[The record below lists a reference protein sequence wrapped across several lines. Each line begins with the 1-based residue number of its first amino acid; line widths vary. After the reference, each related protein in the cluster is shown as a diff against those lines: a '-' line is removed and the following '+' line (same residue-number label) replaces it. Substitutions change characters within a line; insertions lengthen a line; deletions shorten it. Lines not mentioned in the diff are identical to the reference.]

1 MNEQEQPR
9 RRRRRLY
16 RTSADWF
23 GLAAMGLLM
32 ICSLVLLVQLMST
45 KLLTDLYL
53 ILIEIVLLLI
63 NAGHV
68 IIQLPIRRVK
78 TGKVLCGLLAV
89 LLSGLMLYGSVAAAS
104 GKSALLAIAGKNLQ
118 KTTSYVVVMADD
130 PARSI
135 GDTVGYTFGILSE
148 DADISADNTSA
159 LLEDIKDGLGG
170 RVDTSTYA
178 DLTSLADALYDGNAG
193 AIILNSGYL
202 TALDSLDDYSTFTQ
216 DTRIIYEFSTTKELE
231 PIKPNASITSQPF
244 VVYCSGIDARSSDI
258 NIQSLSDVNILAVI
272 HPRTHQIL
280 LINTPRDYYVPL
292 ARNGQRDKLPHAGMY
307 GIDESAAVLGN
318 LYGVKADYYARVNFA
333 GLKKIVDALDGVD
346 VNSDYEFTTVGME
359 VPNENGDGVHMAGY
373 TFTKGINHLNG
384 EQALCF
390 ARERHA
396 FASGDIQ
403 RGINQMKVIDAML
416 NKIKSPA
423 LLMGF
428 SKIMDAA
435 SDCFVTDFSQ
445 DQISALVRMQLSDF
459 ANWDIQSY
467 TVTGS
472 SGTSTQCYS
481 AKGQKLYVMKPD
493 EASVSKA
500 KEMIAVVLGG
510 EGTVSDTTQTPEK
523 TDIFTPTTDPNAAAS
538 IPEEP
543 AESVIVEEP
552 AESVPEETP
561 AETPAEQPAEQPA
574 DTQPQ
579 EPETPAD
586 SGTSDGSTEAPSISL
601 PTQEEVEQAASSIY
615 NAASSIWDAIQD
627 AASQQNEAA

>member
-9 RRRRRLY
+9 RRRRRLC

-23 GLAAMGLLM
+23 GLAAMVLLM

-78 TGKVLCGLLAV
+78 TSKVVCGLLAV
-89 LLSGLMLYGSVAAAS
+89 ILSGLMLYGSVAAAS

-135 GDTVGYTFGILSE
+135 GDTVGYTFGILSQ

-170 RVDTSTYA
+170 KVDTTTYSE
-178 DLTSLADALYDGNAG
+178 LTSLADALYDGNAG

-258 NIQSLSDVNILAVI
+258 NIQSLSDVNILAVVN
-272 HPRTHQIL
+272 PQTKQVA
-280 LINTPRDYYVPL
+280 LINTPRDYYVDL
-292 ARNGQRDKLPHAGMY
+292 AGTNSKDKLTHAGLY
-307 GIDESAAVLGN
+307 GVETSMATLGN
-318 LYGVKADYYARVNFA
+318 LYGINVDHYIRINFA
-333 GLKKIVDALDGVD
+333 GFINIVDALGGVD
-346 VNSDYEFTTVGME
+346 VYSDQAFTSVGS
-359 VPNENGDGVHMAGY
+359 PGY
-373 TFTKGINHLNG
+373 YDPTTFAEGWNHLDG
-384 EQALCF
+384 KSALAF

-586 SGTSDGSTEAPSISL
+586 SGTGDGSTEAPSISL
-601 PTQEEVEQAASSIY
+601 PTQEEVEQAASSLYNAASTILDAIY
-615 NAASSIWDAIQD
+615 NAASQND
-627 AASQQNEAA
+627 AA

>member
-258 NIQSLSDVNILAVI
+258 NLQSLSDVNILAVI

-292 ARNGQRDKLPHAGMY
+292 ARNGQRDKLTHAGMY

-333 GLKKIVDALDGVD
+333 GLKKIVNALDGVD

-396 FASGDIQ
+396 FDDGDNQ
-403 RGINQMKVIDAML
+403 RGKNQMAVIRAIVDKAS
-416 NKIKSPA
+416 SPA
-423 LLMGF
+423 ILKGYQKVL
-428 SKIMDAA
+428 DAV
-435 SDCFVTDFSQ
+435 STSFITSLTYED
-445 DQISALVRMQLSDF
+445 ISSLVQMQLRD
-459 ANWDIQSY
+459 NVHWNITSY
-467 TVTGS
+467 SV
-472 SGTSTQCYS
+472 SGEGGMEPCYS
-481 AKGQKLYVMKPD
+481 A
-493 EASVSKA
+493 
-500 KEMIAVVLGG
+500 GG
-510 EGTVSDTTQTPEK
+510 EELWVMWPNATQINTAKGLIQQVLNGE
-523 TDIFTPTTDPNAAAS
+523 TPTL
-538 IPEEP
+538 
-543 AESVIVEEP
+543 
-552 AESVPEETP
+552 
-561 AETPAEQPAEQPA
+561 
-574 DTQPQ
+574 PQ
-579 EPETPAD
+579 D
-586 SGTSDGSTEAPSISL
+586 
-601 PTQEEVEQAASSIY
+601 
-615 NAASSIWDAIQD
+615 
-627 AASQQNEAA
+627 